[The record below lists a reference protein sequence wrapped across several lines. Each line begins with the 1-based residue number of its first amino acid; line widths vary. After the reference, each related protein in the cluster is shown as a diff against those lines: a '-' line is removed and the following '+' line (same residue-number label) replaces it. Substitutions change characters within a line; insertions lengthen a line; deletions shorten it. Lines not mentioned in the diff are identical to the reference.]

1 MTEYKKPELSELENM
16 IIRYIN
22 TKRNIS
28 PWTFDGDGFE
38 IEYSDWPLQLDDVLK
53 NGDMR
58 FNKDN
63 LVYELNGWEE
73 TDFEKQI
80 RQINMTGGEYIQ
92 ASQILGVSGKVGLKL
107 DDESDKL
114 LVFDENKTD
123 LEVEI
128 DFLIR
133 GGSSYPGE
141 TPPF

>member
-92 ASQILGVSGKVGLKL
+92 GSQILGVSGKVGLKL